1 MVHTPLFVG
10 SQVSGQVEKNWK
22 VTLKNSWALAALCLP
37 PACTKHSREDGSSP
51 FLLQSIF
58 NVLSTSQCS
67 SAITGAD
74 LFQYLSMKAMKKLML
89 HLSPYFYS
97 THRVQGHGK
106 FVCKLICLVHQTYF
120 YCSSHH
126 LTPPSHPTTTICRQV
141 QHTTCSACY
150 NNSTLWYTN
159 SIVCSSTGHSCLH
172 ILDKSSQPQ

>member
-22 VTLKNSWALAALCLP
+22 VTLKNSWALAALCWP

-58 NVLSTSQCS
+58 NVLPTSQCS

-74 LFQYLSMKAMKKLML
+74 LFQYLSMKAMLL
-89 HLSPYFYS
+89 LSPYFYS
-97 THRVQGHGK
+97 THRIQGHRK
-106 FVCKLICLVHQTYF
+106 FACKLICLVHQTYF

-126 LTPPSHPTTTICRQV
+126 LTPPSHPTTPHLQ
-141 QHTTCSACY
+141 A
-150 NNSTLWYTN
+150 STAHNRFCVL
-159 SIVCSSTGHSCLH
+159 
-172 ILDKSSQPQ
+172 